1 MIRLAKRALL
11 ATALSFTVYSDL
23 ATAADQQVV
32 VYSSEEMIEF
42 AARKFEEKHPDIDVK
57 VVLGNSGELA
67 ARITAEAGNPQG
79 DVFWGGGSIELAH
92 PELFRSVGDLNT
104 GDMGLN
110 SRVRI

>member
-67 ARITAEAGNPQG
+67 ARITAEAGNPKGMSFGEAAASSWHILSSFAPSGTSTQ
-79 DVFWGGGSIELAH
+79 VISA
-92 PELFRSVGDLNT
+92 
-104 GDMGLN
+104 LN